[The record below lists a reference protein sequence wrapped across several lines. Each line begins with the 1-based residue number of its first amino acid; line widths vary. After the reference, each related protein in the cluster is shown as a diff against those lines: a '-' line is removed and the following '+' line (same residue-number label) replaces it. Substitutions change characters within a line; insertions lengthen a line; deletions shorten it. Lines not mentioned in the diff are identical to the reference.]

1 MDCMHC
7 NRMVP
12 IFDYDE
18 NGVRKSALCRDLR
31 VWEREQRADDFKAK
45 MQELAADGVTFPGA
59 WKFSFDDDDGADKQV
74 GDICRRY
81 IGQWEKMRENCVGV
95 LLFGNVGRGKT
106 FFASCIG
113 RALLNRCVPVAYTSV
128 PRLLALLQSTRDRVA
143 LIDGLRRYELL
154 ILDDVGAERD
164 SSYASEQLYA
174 VVDSRVRSCLPLIA
188 TTNMTL
194 DEMKNPKTEAEA
206 RIYDRLLSMCAVRIP
221 MTGPSRRTQQAE
233 QRREL
238 ARALLLGGEHDE
250 R

>member
-1 MDCMHC
+1 MECKHC

-12 IFDYDE
+12 SYDYDE
-18 NGVRKSALCRDLR
+18 NGNRKFVLCRDLQS
-31 VWEREQRADDFKAK
+31 WEREQRADDFRAK
-45 MQELAADGVTFPGA
+45 VRELAADGVTFPGA
-59 WKFSFDDDDGADKQV
+59 WRFSFDDDDGADKQV

-81 IGQWEKMRENCVGV
+81 VDQWEEMRKNNIGV
-95 LLFGNVGRGKT
+95 LLFGSVGRGKT

-113 RALLNRCVPVAYTSV
+113 RALLNRCVSVAYTSV
-128 PRLLALLQSTRDRVA
+128 PRLLALLQGTRDRVA

-154 ILDDVGAERD
+154 ILDDVGAERE

-174 VVDSRVRSCLPLIA
+174 VVDSRARSGLPLIA

-238 ARALLLGGEHDE
+238 ARALLLEGGDRE
-250 R
+250 